1 MSYYKN
7 QLEKLNPKGEFGI
20 NIKLT
25 DSTTSASTNS
35 MALNQES
42 VPLII
47 AWLQENYLPN
57 SSIELASDIDF
68 GITKED
74 FLKFLEVL
82 KLVDAKEFEKEAQD
96 GFKDLYNYW
105 KETGRSRMMDQMIKL
120 VAKL

>member
-1 MSYYKN
+1 MSYYQN
-7 QLEKLNPKGEFGI
+7 QLEKLNPRGEFGI

-35 MALNQES
+35 MALNEES
-42 VPLII
+42 ASVLIT
-47 AWLQENYLPN
+47 WLQENYLP
-57 SSIELASDIDF
+57 SSTIQLASDIDF

-82 KLVDAKEFEKEAQD
+82 KLVSPQEFEKERED

-105 KETGRSRMMDQMIKL
+105 QETGRSRMMDKMVQLI
-120 VAKL
+120 AKL